1 MTFKDL
7 QKLTTI
13 QQNNIT
19 KSSEFDIFQ
28 NLPLWIWDQSEHKKQ
43 DKSTKG
49 KCCFNHVLG
58 LPRHNNDPVKVNPL
72 FD

>member
-28 NLPLWIWDQSEHKKQ
+28 NLPFWIWDQSEHKNQ
-43 DKSTKG
+43 DKLT

-58 LPRHNNDPVKVNPL
+58 LTKIDLTLNIGI
-72 FD
+72 FT